1 MTGVPPPNQPNQP
14 NTNQSINNLINSIN
28 SLISTI
34 NSDSKNR
41 KGNNR
46 KSQDQNKSLTH
57 SLNNVAVQMASLASV
72 NLSLASQFKSVEDL
86 QKKAI
91 AQNTNVSNIYS
102 KNSDILSKTQGSN
115 FELQAQIMKLNEEG
129 LKDVGG
135 SVLALSSRM
144 KMTGQSTDT
153 LAKFVTQSRLQMAM
167 TGETTEELA
176 DRIASLSAKYGVST
190 ERLIKSLDKVAET
203 TAKANLLG
211 LGGGNFSKQM
221 QAMMSQFKGSAAE
234 EALSQF
240 FNMTMDPRSLKLQQL
255 AGAEA
260 DIAALQKGGLGQQEF
275 ERVATSA
282 MTKIE
287 NYIKS
292 STASIGANQPGG
304 VNISRYMDS
313 RLQAYFGDV
322 STQQLT
328 AFSQMTKVLEETRQD
343 AKRGTQD
350 VNTFENAI
358 KSGMKPVENIMQSGY
373 TSIITSLGD
382 LITKV
387 TPVLA
392 ILAMSKGLGGA
403 TSLLGGGGG
412 GTGGLLGGL
421 GRILGTVARFIPHLA
436 IIGTAVWGVTKAIDY
451 FSDSSKEEE
460 ETTREK
466 ITEAIKSEQE
476 CKDKNTTTSNAT
488 LLEGINNSI
497 RSTMIQSLKADE
509 AVRLQK
515 QTVEALRSI
524 DGKTNVDPKLPRRE
538 SNYLNTNGGK

>member
-292 STASIGANQPGG
+292 NMSSIGSNQPQG
-304 VNISRYMDS
+304 VNIARYMDS
-313 RLQAYFGDV
+313 RMQAYFGDV

-343 AKRGTQD
+343 AKKGTQD
-350 VNTFENAI
+350 VATFENAV

-387 TPVLA
+387 TPVFALLVA
-392 ILAMSKGLGGA
+392 SKGLGGA
-403 TSLLGGGGG
+403 SSLLGGKGIGSLLAGG
-412 GTGGLLGGL
+412 

-460 ETTREK
+460 ETTRKE
-466 ITEAIKSEQE
+466 ITDAIKSDQKSKAEI
-476 CKDKNTTTSNAT
+476 TTTSNDV
-488 LLEGINNSI
+488 LLNGIVNSI
-497 RSTMIQSLKADE
+497 RSTMVQSMKADE

-524 DGKTNVDPKLPRRE
+524 DGKTNLDPKLPTRG

>member
-14 NTNQSINNLINSIN
+14 NTNQSINDLINSIN
-28 SLISTI
+28 SLVSTI
-34 NSDSKNR
+34 KSDSKDKKRQRRQEQDEN
-41 KGNNR
+41 KG
-46 KSQDQNKSLTH
+46 LTH
-57 SLNNVAVQMASLASV
+57 SLNNAAVQMASLASV

-144 KMTGQSTDT
+144 KMTGQSTDS

-176 DRIASLSAKYGVST
+176 DRIGALSAKYGVST

-221 QAMMSQFKGSAAE
+221 QMMMSQFKGSAAE

-292 STASIGANQPGG
+292 NMSSIGSNQPQG
-304 VNISRYMDS
+304 VNISRFMDS
-313 RLQAYFGDV
+313 RMQAYFGDV

-373 TSIITSLGD
+373 TSIINSLGD
-382 LITKV
+382 LITKF

-392 ILAMSKGLGGA
+392 ILTMSRGLGGV
-403 TSLLGGGGG
+403 TSLVGGGGIG
-412 GTGGLLGGL
+412 RMLGGA

-460 ETTREK
+460 ETTRKE
-466 ITEAIKSEQE
+466 ITDAIKSDQKSKAEI
-476 CKDKNTTTSNAT
+476 TTTSNDV
-488 LLEGINNSI
+488 LLNGIVNSI
-497 RSTMIQSLKADE
+497 RSTMVQSMKADE

-524 DGKTNVDPKLPRRE
+524 DGKTNLDPKLPTRG